1 MHEKIG
7 KLNKQ
12 VEQYLIEGVLI
23 EEYVLKN
30 ISTLLKF
37 MKECNI
43 CLKWI
48 ILHTSELPVG
58 ADINKRCKQMLQLV
72 ITDSQY
78 NPAEVF
84 KLLLNTAQFE
94 FNLKEVC
101 FFLSKEKNKMIF
113 LFTIDCEFIIIG
125 KI

>member
-1 MHEKIG
+1 
-7 KLNKQ
+7 
-12 VEQYLIEGVLI
+12 
-23 EEYVLKN
+23 
-30 ISTLLKF
+30 

-43 CLKWI
+43 CLRWI
-48 ILHTSELPVG
+48 ILHTSELPIG

-72 ITDSQY
+72 ITDVQY

-101 FFLSKEKNKMIF
+101 FFIRNVFFSLNF
-113 LFTIDCEFIIIG
+113 FYNRLLVYY
-125 KI
+125 

>member
-1 MHEKIG
+1 MIHEKIG

-30 ISTLLKF
+30 ISNLLKF

-48 ILHTSELPVG
+48 ILHTSELPIG

-72 ITDSQY
+72 ITEVHY

-94 FNLKEVC
+94 FNLKEV
-101 FFLSKEKNKMIF
+101 LN
-113 LFTIDCEFIIIG
+113 LFYS
-125 KI
+125 

>member
-30 ISTLLKF
+30 ISILLKF

-43 CLKWI
+43 CLRWI
-48 ILHTSELPVG
+48 ILHTSELPIG

-72 ITDSQY
+72 ITDVQY
-78 NPAEVF
+78 NPAAVF

-101 FFLSKEKNKMIF
+101 ATIILFCFEYSLFFVNRSLVYY
-113 LFTIDCEFIIIG
+113 
-125 KI
+125 

>member
-1 MHEKIG
+1 MIHDKIG

-30 ISTLLKF
+30 ISILLKF

-48 ILHTSELPVG
+48 ILHTSELPLG

-72 ITDSQY
+72 ITDLQY
-78 NPAEVF
+78 NPSEVF

-101 FFLSKEKNKMIF
+101 LSNFFFDQKKRFCLCVF
-113 LFTIDCEFIIIG
+113 
-125 KI
+125 

>member
-1 MHEKIG
+1 MMHDKMG
-7 KLNKQ
+7 KLNNQ
-12 VEQYLIEGVLI
+12 VEQYLIEGVLV

-30 ISTLLKF
+30 ISILLKF

-43 CLKWI
+43 CLRWI

-78 NPAEVF
+78 NPANVF

-94 FNLKEVC
+94 FNLKEVRSC
-101 FFLSKEKNKMIF
+101 LQKQPVLFFIS
-113 LFTIDCEFIIIG
+113 LFF
-125 KI
+125 

>member
-1 MHEKIG
+1 MMHEKIG

-30 ISTLLKF
+30 ISILLKF

-43 CLKWI
+43 CLRWI
-48 ILHTSELPVG
+48 ILHTSELPIG
-58 ADINKRCKQMLQLV
+58 ADQNKRCKQMLQLV
-72 ITDSQY
+72 VTESQY
-78 NPAEVF
+78 NPGEVF

-101 FFLSKEKNKMIF
+101 LVKFFFFFLLKIF
-113 LFTIDCEFIIIG
+113 CFLHNRLLV
-125 KI
+125 

>member
-1 MHEKIG
+1 MNEKIS

-43 CLKWI
+43 CLRWI
-48 ILHTSELPVG
+48 ILHTSELPIG
-58 ADINKRCKQMLQLV
+58 ADINKRSKQKFDRWTANRKEAVDRLIELA
-72 ITDSQY
+72 D
-78 NPAEVF
+78 VF
-84 KLLLNTAQFE
+84 SGTIPLTR
-94 FNLKEVC
+94 V
-101 FFLSKEKNKMIF
+101 EKNGNEEINS
-113 LFTIDCEFIIIG
+113 LT
-125 KI
+125 

>member
-1 MHEKIG
+1 MIHEKII
-7 KLNKQ
+7 KLNQQ
-12 VEQYLIEGVLI
+12 VEQYLVEGVLI

-43 CLKWI
+43 CLRWI
-48 ILHTSELPVG
+48 ILHTSELPIG
-58 ADINKRCKQMLQLV
+58 ADVNKRCKQILQLV
-72 ITDSQY
+72 INDTQY
-78 NPAEVF
+78 NPSDVF

-101 FFLSKEKNKMIF
+101 LS
-113 LFTIDCEFIIIG
+113 IIS
-125 KI
+125 

>member
-1 MHEKIG
+1 MYEKIT

-12 VEQYLIEGVLI
+12 VEQYLVEGVLV

-30 ISTLLKF
+30 ISVLLKF

-43 CLKWI
+43 TLRWI

-58 ADINKRCKQMLQLV
+58 ADINKRCKQMLQFV
-72 ITDSQY
+72 ITESHY
-78 NPAEVF
+78 EPGAVF

-94 FNLKEVC
+94 FNLKEVRVDREAISHC
-101 FFLSKEKNKMIF
+101 SMHRFSSSR
-113 LFTIDCEFIIIG
+113 CY
-125 KI
+125 

>member
-1 MHEKIG
+1 MIQGKII
-7 KLNKQ
+7 KLNEQ

-43 CLKWI
+43 SLRWI
-48 ILHTSELPVG
+48 ILHTSELPLG
-58 ADINKRCKQMLQLV
+58 ADINKRAKQMLQLV
-72 ITDSQY
+72 ISEVHY

-101 FFLSKEKNKMIF
+101 TVFLVGLGVAYFPS
-113 LFTIDCEFIIIG
+113 
-125 KI
+125 

>member
-1 MHEKIG
+1 MIHDKIG

-12 VEQYLIEGVLI
+12 VEGYLIEGVLV

-30 ISTLLKF
+30 ISSLLKF

-43 CLKWI
+43 CLRWI
-48 ILHTSELPVG
+48 ILHTSELPIG
-58 ADINKRCKQMLQLV
+58 ADINKRCKEMLKLV
-72 ITDSQY
+72 MTDTQY
-78 NPAEVF
+78 IPSDVF

-101 FFLSKEKNKMIF
+101 F
-113 LFTIDCEFIIIG
+113 ID
-125 KI
+125 

>member
-1 MHEKIG
+1 MIHEKLG

-12 VEQYLIEGVLI
+12 VEQYLVEGVLV

-43 CLKWI
+43 CLRWI
-48 ILHTSELPVG
+48 ILHTSELPIG
-58 ADINKRCKQMLQLV
+58 ADVNKRCKQMLQLV

-78 NPAEVF
+78 NPADVF

-94 FNLKEVC
+94 FNLKEVLFIDSFIRRSLNIC
-101 FFLSKEKNKMIF
+101 FS
-113 LFTIDCEFIIIG
+113 
-125 KI
+125 

>member
-1 MHEKIG
+1 MHDKIG

-12 VEQYLIEGVLI
+12 VEQYLIEGVLM
-23 EEYVLKN
+23 EEYVLKS
-30 ISTLLKF
+30 ISLLLKF

-43 CLKWI
+43 CLRWI
-48 ILHTSELPVG
+48 ILHTSELPIG
-58 ADINKRCKQMLQLV
+58 AENNKRCKQMLQLV
-72 ITDSQY
+72 VTDTQY

-101 FFLSKEKNKMIF
+101 DRN
-113 LFTIDCEFIIIG
+113 
-125 KI
+125 